1 MLHPTYAIMWM
12 ALPPLLAA
20 GLAVAPSDP
29 SISVALDGLG
39 TVHGVRTGDKHL
51 AFMGIPYAEPPT
63 GANRWQP
70 PVPKQPWDG
79 VLKAFAPGTP
89 CAQGD
94 WVGGQVDSRD
104 NYLSE
109 PEDCLF
115 LNVYVPLTS
124 TPPSGGYP
132 VMVYVH
138 GASEA
143 SASVIQKSP
152 SCHPTESS
160 RAYA

>member
-1 MLHPTYAIMWM
+1 MLAVV
-12 ALPPLLAA
+12 LLSLLATTC
-20 GLAVAPSDP
+20 LAASPSDP

-39 TVHGVRTGDKHL
+39 TVHGIRTGDKHL

-79 VLKAFAPGTP
+79 VLRAFSPGRP
-89 CAQGD
+89 CAQGN

-104 NYLSE
+104 NYLSD

-132 VMVYVH
+132 VMIYVH
-138 GASEA
+138 GARTG
-143 SASVIQKSP
+143 QYLGSP
-152 SCHPTESS
+152 SSRHPDTLEH
-160 RAYA
+160 A

>member
-1 MLHPTYAIMWM
+1 M

-109 PEDCLF
+109 F

-132 VMVYVH
+132 VLVYVH

-152 SCHPTESS
+152 ILPP
-160 RAYA
+160 Y